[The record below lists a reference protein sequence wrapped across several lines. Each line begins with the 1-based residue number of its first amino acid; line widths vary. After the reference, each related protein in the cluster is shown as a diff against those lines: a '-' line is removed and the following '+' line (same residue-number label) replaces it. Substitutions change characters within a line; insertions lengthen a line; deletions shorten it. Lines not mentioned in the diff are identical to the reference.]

1 MNKKQ
6 ITPEE
11 KLSRARTWLVLNA
24 PFFGTVALT
33 LPSILDESA
42 RTACTDG
49 TRIRFA
55 PSFLEKLEV
64 RQVVGLIVHE
74 VLHVILKHP
83 LVRGHRDPSRWNQAC
98 DYAINLICKDGGYY
112 LPEGGLLDEK
122 YRDLSAFQIYEILS
136 KKQEEQKQEQQQQQ
150 QQEQGDDQD
159 SSGSGGGDE
168 ESDEKSDEHSD
179 ESGSGDSE
187 GDESEDSESSG
198 DQAGDQ
204 SGDQGDEQSG
214 DQSGDQQGSTG
225 WGDIEDPKDG
235 SGNQLTEA
243 QAQELSD
250 KIDSTVAT
258 AEATARL
265 AGSLPAGLARLLGEA
280 RKPLVNW
287 RDELR
292 RHLTERTT
300 DDWSWRRPSR
310 RHRDFILPSLCAEG
324 AGVIAVTVDTSG
336 SIREEQYQQAIAE
349 VAECAQTLRAKVFIG
364 SCDTQHY
371 GFEEYLDGDPLP
383 KLRGGGGTDFDD
395 ASEKL
400 ESLVSDGHEVK
411 VHLFITDGETNRWGR
426 EVCPTVWAI
435 HGNTTNITPPYGE
448 RVNIPLGV

>member
-42 RTACTDG
+42 KTACTDG

-122 YRDLSAFQIYEILS
+122 YRDLSAFQVYEILS
-136 KKQEEQKQEQQQQQ
+136 KKQEEKKQEQQQQQ

-168 ESDEKSDEHSD
+168 ESDEKSDEQSD

-187 GDESEDSESSG
+187 GEIG
-198 DQAGDQ
+198 
-204 SGDQGDEQSG
+204 
-214 DQSGDQQGSTG
+214 
-225 WGDIEDPKDG
+225 
-235 SGNQLTEA
+235 
-243 QAQELSD
+243 
-250 KIDSTVAT
+250 
-258 AEATARL
+258 
-265 AGSLPAGLARLLGEA
+265 
-280 RKPLVNW
+280 
-287 RDELR
+287 
-292 RHLTERTT
+292 
-300 DDWSWRRPSR
+300 
-310 RHRDFILPSLCAEG
+310 
-324 AGVIAVTVDTSG
+324 
-336 SIREEQYQQAIAE
+336 
-349 VAECAQTLRAKVFIG
+349 RAHV
-364 SCDTQHY
+364 
-371 GFEEYLDGDPLP
+371 
-383 KLRGGGGTDFDD
+383 
-395 ASEKL
+395 
-400 ESLVSDGHEVK
+400 
-411 VHLFITDGETNRWGR
+411 
-426 EVCPTVWAI
+426 
-435 HGNTTNITPPYGE
+435 
-448 RVNIPLGV
+448 